1 MVKLAEIC
9 EFVSGGTPSRNIAE
23 YFTGDIPWIT
33 GADINDDR
41 VQSIRYY
48 ITEKAIQESAT
59 NIVSAGNIL
68 LVTRTGV
75 GKVAIAERDVCISQD
90 FTGLIVDDKRVD
102 KKYLYHYLRS
112 QKDYFVSNQRG
123 ATIKGVTRSVVEN
136 LEVPIPYPDDPAR
149 SLAEQRRIVTRL
161 ELLLGE
167 TRAMREDIQAMRRD
181 LAQVM
186 ESVLAEVFPNPN
198 GEMPRGWGW
207 RRLGDIAPEDSQQI
221 VPTDYP
227 EHLFNY
233 WGLDA
238 TEKGQIDEP
247 APNFVAGSSIK
258 STCIKFTSEH
268 VLYCKLRPYL
278 NKVIVPSSE
287 GIGSTEWVPLRPNP
301 EIIERKFLAFAL
313 RTPQFVQYA
322 TSNVAGA
329 RMPRM
334 SKRALEETRIPIP
347 YPDNPARSLAEQR
360 RIVAYLE
367 HIAEEIHA
375 MDDVLAQD
383 LRDIETLEQSIL
395 AAAFRGEV

>member
-75 GKVAIAERDVCISQD
+75 GKVAIAGRDVCISQD

-136 LEVPIPYPDDPAR
+136 LEVPIPYPDDPA
-149 SLAEQRRIVTRL
+149 
-161 ELLLGE
+161 
-167 TRAMREDIQAMRRD
+167 
-181 LAQVM
+181 
-186 ESVLAEVFPNPN
+186 
-198 GEMPRGWGW
+198 
-207 RRLGDIAPEDSQQI
+207 
-221 VPTDYP
+221 
-227 EHLFNY
+227 
-233 WGLDA
+233 
-238 TEKGQIDEP
+238 
-247 APNFVAGSSIK
+247 
-258 STCIKFTSEH
+258 C
-268 VLYCKLRPYL
+268 
-278 NKVIVPSSE
+278 
-287 GIGSTEWVPLRPNP
+287 
-301 EIIERKFLAFAL
+301 
-313 RTPQFVQYA
+313 
-322 TSNVAGA
+322 
-329 RMPRM
+329 
-334 SKRALEETRIPIP
+334 
-347 YPDNPARSLAEQR
+347 SLAEQR

-367 HIAEEIHA
+367 HIAEEIRA
-375 MDDVLAQD
+375 MDDLLAQD
-383 LRDIETLEQSIL
+383 LRDIEVLEQSIL